1 MKETTD
7 SSSSAQAKASTRI
20 KALVRN
26 PVDFQSKNL
35 YLLLWGKQL
44 PSITNVSGK
53 PQLVGDRA
61 SDFRD
66 SLSRSSSWQTGAER
80 IPWTE
85 GSWGLQSVGLQRV
98 GQDWSNLARMQSNT
112 TPHPQKLKEDPSAF
126 CPEIMP
132 SYLNRAFPIMTP
144 SFFFFYFR
152 KSWKSDFN
160 ENFFMTKDN
169 CPPLS

>member
-66 SLSRSSSWQTGAER
+66 SLSRSSSWQTGAENTHSADQGGNSGIAAEKHSVQGDIGASR
-80 IPWTE
+80 SACRPKLETWDVGLIPFVWKIPWSGAWQPAPVFLPGESHGQRGLGGYSPWGCKELDTTE
-85 GSWGLQSVGLQRV
+85 
-98 GQDWSNLARMQSNT
+98 AT
-112 TPHPQKLKEDPSAF
+112 
-126 CPEIMP
+126 
-132 SYLNRAFPIMTP
+132 
-144 SFFFFYFR
+144 
-152 KSWKSDFN
+152 
-160 ENFFMTKDN
+160 
-169 CPPLS
+169 